1 MCDVDGAI
9 GGVDMRYNKQLK
21 TYNILVY
28 SKNGQ
33 DADSFNLYID
43 DGISIVT
50 DRSKY
55 VISFKN
61 GKLSVNGTGQKV
73 RNVSFVGTLITGN
86 NQSGTKIPV
95 SIKEDF
101 SPSITENGCGKI
113 FVIIL
118 GIIAMV
124 LITMLICKL
133 LKSKVKS

>member
-1 MCDVDGAI
+1 MSYGKDTVN
-9 GGVDMRYNKQLK
+9 MRYNKPLK
-21 TYNILVY
+21 TYNILIY

-61 GKLSVNGTGQKV
+61 GKLFVNGTGQKV

-101 SPSITENGCGKI
+101 SPSITGNGRGKI
-113 FVIIL
+113 FIIII

-124 LITMLICKL
+124 LLIILVFKL
-133 LKSKVKS
+133 LKKSKVK